1 MTRANLPKT
10 GTVDITRTEI
20 PIEKVERRVNVR
32 VPGSTT
38 NLGPGF
44 DSLGLAL
51 RIYSRVTFDLLQEP
65 DDEIPAIRLIGDS
78 SDLPADENNLVWSV
92 IKDKWNGDADKLNR
106 LKITIHT
113 DVPRGRGLG
122 SSTTAVLSALWAAT
136 YLAGGDPHKNKILNQ
151 AAEIEGHP
159 DNAAASLLGGF
170 VICGYQPGWKKAVT
184 QRLPWPEQWCPIV
197 VVPQYPL
204 STSEARHVLPK
215 RHSHSCVVRN
225 IQNASLLVAAVANA
239 DDDALKAALHDA
251 IHEPYRLP
259 LVSELAEL
267 RKKLVGWPALGCV
280 LSGAGSS
287 IFIIALDKD
296 KKEVVSNLQAWAKT
310 KSSKP
315 SILDLRVDERGLEAT
330 YE

>member
-51 RIYSRVTFDLLQEP
+51 RIYSRISFDLLQEP
-65 DDEIPAIRLIGDS
+65 DDDIPPIRLIGDS
-78 SDLPADENNLVWSV
+78 SDLPGDESNLVWSV
-92 IKDKWNGDADKLNR
+92 IKEKWNNDTDKLNR
-106 LKITIHT
+106 LKVTIHT

-122 SSTTAVLSALWAAT
+122 SSTTAVLSALWAAK
-136 YLAGGDPHKNKILNQ
+136 YLSGGDPERNKILDQ

-170 VICGYQPGWKKAVT
+170 VICGYQPGGRKAVT

-225 IQNASLLVAAVANA
+225 VQNASLVVAAVANA
-239 DDDALKAALHDA
+239 DDDALKAAMHDA
-251 IHEPYRLP
+251 IHEPYRAP
-259 LVSELAEL
+259 LVPELPEL
-267 RKKLVGWPALGCV
+267 RKKIAGWPVLGCV

-287 IFIIALDKD
+287 IFMVVHEKH
-296 KKEVVSNLQAWAKT
+296 KREVVASLQSWAKG

-315 SILDLRVDERGLEAT
+315 SILDLRVDQRGLDAT